1 MIHSVIIECHIYES
15 HSLKE
20 KRSVIKKVVTR
31 LRQQFNIATA
41 ELDYQDLW
49 QRSQIGLVTIS
60 SDKIKAEQEL
70 QKAIAF
76 VTRIPELEVTGTIVD
91 WH

>member
-1 MIHSVIIECHIYES
+1 MIIECHIYES
-15 HSLKE
+15 QSLKQ
-20 KRSVIKKVVTR
+20 KRSVIKKAVTR
-31 LRQQFNIATA
+31 LRQQFNIAAA

-70 QKAIAF
+70 QKAVAF
-76 VTRIPELEVTGTIVD
+76 VMSIPELEVTGTTIE
-91 WH
+91 WL